1 MLPSD
6 GGGRYA
12 GPEHI
17 EPRCSQTLLHYLI
30 IFCKIYS
37 ATEGINTEFITFPC
51 KYEHGEGGR
60 EAFRHFAQQ
69 LAWAGCVGAAPSLC
83 EPNLQPGRI
92 LGSSGQGALQNTHP
106 NAPLPPLG
114 RGGLGVLWGTRRS
127 SEDSAAPAGAVGW
140 GSAGCPWLC
149 RAEMLPARGFSEAA
163 VGSRT
168 AGAELGCKPA
178 CFWSLGPSYSLVLPE
193 TSRLTLADLRPNRSS
208 PCCSS
213 PHSERQQR
221 RLSGG
226 AHNLPEQTRV
236 HC

>member
-1 MLPSD
+1 MHSSWPGLAAL
-6 GGGRYA
+6 GQRLHCA
-12 GPEHI
+12 
-17 EPRCSQTLLHYLI
+17 SQT
-30 IFCKIYS
+30 CNQDGS
-37 ATEGINTEFITFPC
+37 
-51 KYEHGEGGR
+51 
-60 EAFRHFAQQ
+60 
-69 LAWAGCVGAAPSLC
+69 WGA
-83 EPNLQPGRI
+83 
-92 LGSSGQGALQNTHP
+92 SGQGALQNTHP

-178 CFWSLGPSYSLVLPE
+178 CFWSPGPSYSLVHPE
-193 TSRLTLADLRPNRSS
+193 MSRLTLADLRPNRSS

-226 AHNLPEQTRV
+226 AHNLPEQTRGALLTQV
-236 HC
+236 PGAKPTAGSWAALPCSTPATGASTALPDPSGRGRAGSDRVKG

>member
-1 MLPSD
+1 MS
-6 GGGRYA
+6 
-12 GPEHI
+12 
-17 EPRCSQTLLHYLI
+17 
-30 IFCKIYS
+30 
-37 ATEGINTEFITFPC
+37 TE
-51 KYEHGEGGR
+51 KEGGR
-60 EAFRHFAQQ
+60 LSGTLHSSWPG
-69 LAWAGCVGAAPSLC
+69 LAALGQRLHCASQTCNQDGSWGPPGKGLSKTPIPTPRCHLWVGEGLV
-83 EPNLQPGRI
+83 
-92 LGSSGQGALQNTHP
+92 SSGEPAGAQ
-106 NAPLPPLG
+106 
-114 RGGLGVLWGTRRS
+114 
-127 SEDSAAPAGAVGW
+127 DSAAPPGAVGR